1 MSYTISRI
9 EPDGTV
15 ALVAYVDDPTE
26 IGTAIDED
34 RRKIDYE
41 AEYRAMP
48 DKDEGSADHGGNIQ
62 PV

>member
-15 ALVAYVDDPTE
+15 ALVAYVDDQTE

-41 AEYRAMP
+41 AEYQVS
-48 DKDEGSADHGGNIQ
+48 DQDEGSETNGGNIQ